1 LLVLP
6 TLLLTGCGGGG
17 SSAGTTTTPP
27 PPPLQNVANITVDSG
42 PAALKNGEVN
52 FPYVSVTICAPGT
65 AQCQTIDHVQ
75 VDTGSSGFRIIS
87 SVLTASLPAQTIGG
101 QPVFECLPFAD
112 GYVWGPVV
120 MADLKIGGE
129 TASSVP
135 IQVMG
140 TSQAVPA
147 DCSAN
152 QAGPEE
158 DTLDAFGANA
168 ILGVS
173 SFIQDC
179 GAFCANPAQKQ
190 SGAYYTCSAASCTD
204 VVEPLAQQ
212 VPNPVSM
219 FPTDNNGVIMQLQSI
234 GDNGASTTTGTLTFG
249 IGTQSN
255 NAVPNSVTV
264 LFADDTDSIQT
275 TYPAPPASGTT
286 FKSSYIDSGSN
297 GLFFNDSTI
306 ATCPSTG
313 AAPGFF
319 CPASTQ
325 SLSALN
331 MSGTGLGTGMTSTVN
346 FKIANADT
354 LLNDNPT
361 GVAFNNI
368 GAPASKGQQDVFDW
382 GLPFFY
388 GRTVY
393 FAIEGKTTSAGTG
406 PYYAY

>member
-1 LLVLP
+1 LRLIIALLVLP
-6 TLLLTGCGGGG
+6 TLLLAGCGGGG
-17 SSAGTTTTPP
+17 SSSGMTTTPP
-27 PPPLQNVANITVDSG
+27 PQNFANITVDSG
-42 PAALKNGEVN
+42 PAALQNGEVN
-52 FPYVSVTICAPGT
+52 FPYVTVTVCVPGST
-65 AQCQTIDHVQ
+65 TQCQTIDHVQ
-75 VDTGSSGFRIIS
+75 VDTGSSGFRVIS
-87 SVLTASLPAQTIGG
+87 SVLTASLPAQSSSGG
-101 QPVFECLPFAD
+101 KPVFECLPFAD

-158 DTLDAFGANA
+158 DTLNAFGANA

-173 SFIQDC
+173 SFLQDC
-179 GAFCANPAQKQ
+179 GPGCTAGAQT
-190 SGAYYTCSAASCTD
+190 GAYYTCSAGSCTD
-204 VVEPLAQQ
+204 VVEPLASQI
-212 VPNPVSM
+212 PNPVAL
-219 FPTDNNGVIMQLQSI
+219 FATNNNGVILQLPSVVP
-234 GDNGASTTTGTLTFG
+234 GGAVTAAGTLTFG
-249 IGTQSN
+249 IDTQSN
-255 NAVPNSVTV
+255 NAIPNTVTV
-264 LFADDTDSIQT
+264 LFADNSDSIQT
-275 TYPAPPASGTT
+275 TYKGTI

-306 ATCPSTG
+306 AVCPSSG
-313 AAPGFF
+313 VAAPGFF
-319 CPASTQ
+319 CPANTLP
-325 SLSALN
+325 LSAVN
-331 MSGTGLGTGMTSTVN
+331 MSGAGMGTGMNSTVN
-346 FKIANADT
+346 FSIANADT

-361 GVAFNNI
+361 GTAFNNI
-368 GAPASKGQQDVFDW
+368 GAPAGTGQQDVFDW

-393 FAIEGKTTSAGTG
+393 FAIESKTTSVGTG